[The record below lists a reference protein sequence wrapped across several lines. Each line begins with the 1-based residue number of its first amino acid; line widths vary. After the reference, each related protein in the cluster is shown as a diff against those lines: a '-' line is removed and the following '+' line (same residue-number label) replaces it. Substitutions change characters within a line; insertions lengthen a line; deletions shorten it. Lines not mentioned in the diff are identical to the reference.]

1 MASGSSST
9 SRPSM
14 SPEVRPMDGKALQAT
29 DRTVDGDLQLD
40 AKSFLRGQPARP
52 SRRDAGGRQFDDRR
66 RVSTGIRHST
76 GSGRGH
82 GQAGEGLQRNDAR
95 LGVLRARRV
104 ERWNTGPKTRI
115 RRRCQSIR
123 RELLWMPRCRPSRM
137 GSPVRSRPRLRTNPS
152 DARHDWCAATDG
164 SPLRE
169 PRTQPGGCRGAQ
181 TTERAG
187 EASPVR
193 HEGKDHE

>member
-1 MASGSSST
+1 MGASSPAMASGSSST

-14 SPEVRPMDGKALQAT
+14 SPEVRPMDGQALQAT

-40 AKSFLRGQPARP
+40 AKAF
-52 SRRDAGGRQFDDRR
+52 
-66 RVSTGIRHST
+66 
-76 GSGRGH
+76 
-82 GQAGEGLQRNDAR
+82 
-95 LGVLRARRV
+95 
-104 ERWNTGPKTRI
+104 
-115 RRRCQSIR
+115 RCITK
-123 RELLWMPRCRPSRM
+123 MT
-137 GSPVRSRPRLRTNPS
+137 RLRTNPG
-152 DARHDWCAATDG
+152 DARHDWCAAADG